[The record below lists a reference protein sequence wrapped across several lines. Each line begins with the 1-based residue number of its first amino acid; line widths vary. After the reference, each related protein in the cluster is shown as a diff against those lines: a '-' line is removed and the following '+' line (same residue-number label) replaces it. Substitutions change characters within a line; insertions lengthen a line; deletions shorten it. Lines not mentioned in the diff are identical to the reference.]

1 MKLQPPFRAAKID
14 DCYKI
19 AELFRIASDGVAD
32 YTWTTLQADYPGL
45 SLIEIGAKRY
55 AREQTNFS
63 YQNCIVTER
72 DDEIIGMMVTFPSP
86 EVEEK
91 AANGS
96 QTTNEPNNSPTEPDV
111 LAPYSMEAPG
121 TWYICAIALFPEF
134 RGQGLG
140 TQFLSIARQQAQEQG
155 YGELSLL
162 CFEQNTGA
170 KKLYDRNGF
179 KVIDRAS
186 VVPHPLIHH
195 TGDILLMTAPV

>member
-19 AELFRIASDGVAD
+19 AELFQIASDGVAD
-32 YTWTTLQADYPGL
+32 YIWSTLKGDYPGL

-63 YQNCIVTER
+63 YQNCVVAER
-72 DDEIIGMMVTFPSP
+72 DDEIIGMMVTFP
-86 EVEEK
+86 VEEDEK
-91 AANGS
+91 KSANGS
-96 QTTNEPNNSPTEPDV
+96 QTTNEPDI

-140 TQFLSIARQQAQEQG
+140 TQFLSIARQQAHEQG
-155 YGELSLL
+155 YRELSLL

-179 KVIDRAS
+179 KVIDRAT
-186 VVPHPLIHH
+186 VVPHPFIHH